1 MKYKLKIILV
11 ILFTFFIAYVF
22 ALKPSSVFF
31 DEIVSDKYERI
42 HSIKVEGNS
51 EYIDLN
57 AFLNDK
63 FNYVYYKKNDAK
75 VNNTIV
81 YNFFDESGQL
91 LFKYIKTNKED
102 IVGFD
107 IDGEIVYYDM
117 AE

>member
-1 MKYKLKIILV
+1 MKYKLKVILV

-22 ALKPSSVFF
+22 TLKPSSLFF
-31 DEIVSDKYERI
+31 DDVVGSRYSLIS
-42 HSIKVEGNS
+42 SIKMEGSS
-51 EYIDLN
+51 EYINVDNFINERLG
-57 AFLNDK
+57 
-63 FNYVYYKKNDAK
+63 YVYYKKNNAK
-75 VNNTIV
+75 VTNTIV